1 MDEDGDEKIFAAFGD
16 LSIRIPGIYRLLFT
30 LFEYTQEGVI
40 KLGDILSDPFEVF
53 QAKKF
58 LGMQVSTPL
67 CQLLAG
73 QGMKLRVRKDARFRY
88 HTRQRTQSSPK
99 RENLTDDM
107 QSEGSSLVEDDQENN
122 NDVVSTHSY
131 PRPRPY
137 SYAKHHSG
145 SSRDLPP
152 NFIAYPPLTLQ
163 LGQPEAAAN
172 DRFSENISIVPRIRD
187 NTCDFAHNYND
198 AYHTR
203 PKMPLPPDLN
213 TPMALSRP
221 PVSHLRSTVRPSSY
235 STVATGKNET
245 SQSSSTLPS
254 ITEFLKSTD
263 SLRHSDRVSISATR
277 PGSLP
282 SLNGPFPGPLP
293 MPLQMPSPHSTWR
306 QTPSTD
312 QFNQHGVHR
321 FSPYDRLLPRPS
333 AS

>member
-16 LSIRIPGIYRLLFT
+16 LSIRIPGIYRLRFT

-73 QGMKLRVRKDARFRY
+73 QGMKLRVRKDARFRC
-88 HTRQRTQSSPK
+88 HTRQITQNNSK

-107 QSEGSSLVEDDQENN
+107 QSEGSSQVEDDRENN
-122 NDVVSTHSY
+122 NDFPSTHSY

-137 SYAKHHSG
+137 SYAN

-152 NFIAYPPLTLQ
+152 SFIAYPPLTLQ
-163 LGQPEAAAN
+163 LCQPEAAPN
-172 DRFSENISIVPRIRD
+172 DRFSESLSIMPRNRGT
-187 NTCDFAHNYND
+187 TCDYTPNYDD

-203 PKMPLPPDLN
+203 AKMPMPPDLN
-213 TPMALSRP
+213 NLMPLSRP

-235 STVATGKNET
+235 STASTGNNET
-245 SQSSSTLPS
+245 PQSSSTLPS

-263 SLRHSDRVSISATR
+263 SLRYSDRGSSLATR

-282 SLNGPFPGPLP
+282 SLNGPFPGPPILP
-293 MPLQMPSPHSTWR
+293 MPLQMPSQHSTW
-306 QTPSTD
+306 QQPSSTNR
-312 QFNQHGVHR
+312 FNQYGVHR
-321 FSPYDRLLPRPS
+321 FSPYDRLLSRPS